1 MPLFDKVQTDIS
13 SFDWSDI
20 NNPKQNEQTT
30 PQGDSIFRGNL
41 PDLETTGIRKKLE
54 DREKDI
60 DAQYEKFNGNKG
72 LRTGNLGFDEPFIVK
87 DVGDRYLREWQS
99 YSAKHST
106 LKDFHFTRNI
116 HSHTENCKFAQIV
129 G

>member
-41 PDLETTGIRKKLE
+41 PGFFSGI
-54 DREKDI
+54 
-60 DAQYEKFNGNKG
+60 G
-72 LRTGNLGFDEPFIVK
+72 
-87 DVGDRYLREWQS
+87 
-99 YSAKHST
+99 
-106 LKDFHFTRNI
+106 
-116 HSHTENCKFAQIV
+116 
-129 G
+129 

>member
-41 PDLETTGIRKKLE
+41 PELDTTGIRKKLE

-72 LRTGNLGFDEPFIVK
+72 LRTGNLGFDEP
-87 DVGDRYLREWQS
+87 
-99 YSAKHST
+99 
-106 LKDFHFTRNI
+106 
-116 HSHTENCKFAQIV
+116 
-129 G
+129 